1 MRAKIVATVAALAGF
16 AVFGASAF
24 RQSLTPYVSFREAK
38 RSPRV
43 VQVSGEVDHS
53 RTTFDAGRG
62 VLVFY
67 VTDHE
72 GTQMRVEYHG
82 GRPGNFDQATKVVC
96 IGRCDGNV
104 FRAEKLLLKC
114 PSKYQ
119 KAPAEASEGSGP

>member
-1 MRAKIVATVAALAGF
+1 MKAKVLVTLAAVAGF

-38 RSPRV
+38 RLARV

-53 RTTFDAGRG
+53 RTTFDTGRG

-67 VTDHE
+67 VKDHE
-72 GTQMRVEYHG
+72 GTQMRVEYRG
-82 GRPGNFDQATKVVC
+82 GKPGNFDQATRVVC
-96 IGRCDGNV
+96 IGRCDGDV
-104 FRAEKLLLKC
+104 FRAQKLLLKC

-119 KAPAEASEGSGP
+119 KAPAEASEGSAQ

>member
-1 MRAKIVATVAALAGF
+1 MRAKVVMTLAALAGF

-38 RSPRV
+38 RLARV
-43 VQVSGEVDHS
+43 VQVSGEVDRS
-53 RTTFDAGRG
+53 RTTFDAQRG
-62 VLVFY
+62 VLAFY
-67 VTDHE
+67 VKDHE

-82 GRPGNFDQATKVVC
+82 GKPGNFDQASKVVC
-96 IGRCDGNV
+96 IGRCDGDV

-119 KAPAEASEGSGP
+119 KAPSEAGEGSGP